1 MYIKNIEVKVIKEYP
16 EYAASKCGKIF
27 RVSSKKE
34 IKQGLRGKK
43 GREYLYINTSINNIQ
58 RKVNS
63 HILIALA
70 WVDNPDPLM
79 RKYVNHK
86 DGNKIN
92 NVVDNL
98 EWVTHSQNQRHA
110 VDTGLKGKGNSLYN
124 SELTDEQVH
133 DICKLLV
140 DGARP
145 KDVAVQ
151 YKVSPDIIRKIR
163 AGDTYFHVRCL
174 YHIAL
179 EYRENFSD
187 ATVKWICERIKEG
200 HSDQNIVNISSNKRL
215 TVIDVKRIRYKIRY
229 KYISDL
235 YF

>member
-1 MYIKNIEVKVIKEYP
+1 MYINNIEVKIVEDYP
-16 EYAASKCGKIF
+16 EYAVSSCGKIF
-27 RVSSKKE
+27 RVSSGKE
-34 IKQGLRGKK
+34 MKQGLRGHK
-43 GREYLYINTSINNIQ
+43 GSEYLYINTSVNNIQ

-63 HILIALA
+63 HILIASA
-70 WVDNPDPLM
+70 WVDNPDLLL

-86 DGNKIN
+86 DGNKTN
-92 NVVDNL
+92 NNASNL

-110 VDTGLKGKGNSLYN
+110 VETGLKGKGNLLYN
-124 SELTDEQVH
+124 SELTDDQVH
-133 DICKLLV
+133 EICKLLV

-145 KDVAVQ
+145 KDVASK
-151 YKVSPDIIRKIR
+151 YNVSADIIRKIR

-174 YHIAL
+174 YHIVL
-179 EYRENFSD
+179 DYRHNFSD